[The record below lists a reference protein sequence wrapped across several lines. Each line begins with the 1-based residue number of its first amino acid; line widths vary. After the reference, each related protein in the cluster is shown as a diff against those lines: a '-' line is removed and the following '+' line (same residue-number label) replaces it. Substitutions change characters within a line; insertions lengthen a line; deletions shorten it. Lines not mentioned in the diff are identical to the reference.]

1 MKTMKKY
8 FSIIEKYIWLIFP
21 DVLCLYKREMKR
33 LKLTILAP
41 KLPAPNQVTLDVES
55 HPDEIKYVIS
65 KDKTES
71 NVD

>member
-1 MKTMKKY
+1 M
-8 FSIIEKYIWLIFP
+8 
-21 DVLCLYKREMKR
+21 REMKR
-33 LKLTILAP
+33 WKLIILAP

-65 KDKTES
+65 KDKMES